1 MMSGCYVTC
10 VSDGCINSVQRKLEL
25 IGMNASINANCV
37 KIINRNFQISFY
49 FFLLYKCLINKNVFK
64 DIQVIK
70 PLGISVFC

>member
-37 KIINRNFQISFY
+37 KIINRNFHISFH
-49 FFLLYKCLINKNVFK
+49 FFGLLYKCLINKNVLK
-64 DIQVIK
+64 HTEI
-70 PLGISVFC
+70 